1 MVVRPDTIPE
11 EERDAVIESVCV
23 SNEDP
28 ERLPELEGLNEG
40 VTEVVTVALIVR
52 LCVGLVVTLLDLG
65 GDALVLGLDVAVFE
79 CVEDGV
85 TERLRV
91 VVRV

>member
-1 MVVRPDTIPE
+1 
-11 EERDAVIESVCV
+11 VIESVCV
-23 SNEDP
+23 SNEEP

-40 VTEVVTVALIVR
+40 VTEVVILALIVR
-52 LCVGLVVTLLDLG
+52 LCVELVVPLLVLG
-65 GDALVLGLDVAVFE
+65 GDTLVLGLAVAVFE
-79 CVEDGV
+79 YVEDGV